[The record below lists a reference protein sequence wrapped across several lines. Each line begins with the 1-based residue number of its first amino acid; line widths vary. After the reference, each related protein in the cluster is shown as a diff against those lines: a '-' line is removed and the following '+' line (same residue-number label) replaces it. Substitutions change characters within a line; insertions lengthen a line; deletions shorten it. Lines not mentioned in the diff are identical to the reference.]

1 MTEHR
6 EPPGY
11 ARCRDCQKQCRERFV
26 DDTGLCAMCGLTLLV
41 IPPNPLFPPPNGC
54 RIVS

>member
-1 MTEHR
+1 MTDR

-11 ARCRDCQKQCRERFV
+11 AHCRDCQRQCQERFV

-41 IPPNPLFPPPNGC
+41 VPPNPLFRHGG
-54 RIVS
+54 